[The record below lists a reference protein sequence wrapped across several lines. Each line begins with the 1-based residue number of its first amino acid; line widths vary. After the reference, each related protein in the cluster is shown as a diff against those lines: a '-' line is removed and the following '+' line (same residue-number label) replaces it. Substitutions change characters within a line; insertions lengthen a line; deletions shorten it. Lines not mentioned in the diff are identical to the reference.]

1 MTYQDIFSMLQETHL
16 PVAYNFFET
25 PKTLPYIIFTFP
37 TNNDF
42 VADNSN
48 YVEIV
53 RVQIELYTERKS
65 IPTERIL
72 EGVLKSHNC
81 VYEKSSAW
89 IESES
94 MNVTYF
100 EMEILING

>member
-25 PKTLPYIIFTFP
+25 PQTLPYIIFTFP

-53 RVQIELYTERKS
+53 RVQVELYTERKS

-72 EGVLKSHNC
+72 EDVLKAHNC